1 MSYQSTVDV
10 LRTAANAVNTGRFIH
25 GRKMDASSAYTGLYP
40 LIFLYPFQ
48 TRTAV
53 DPDFID
59 THDLLIG
66 FFQEDK
72 PDSSPEERELLV
84 SEMDDLSTDF
94 IAALEEMTDI
104 KLTNVIKEPQYQIY
118 SQTISGYA
126 VRFNLQNFTPCEDE
140 DL

>member
-25 GRKMDASSAYTGLYP
+25 GRKMDASHAYTGMYP
-40 LIFLYPFQ
+40 LIFLYPFN
-48 TRTAV
+48 TRSAV
-53 DPDFID
+53 DPDIWD

-66 FFQEDK
+66 FFMEDK
-72 PDSSPEERELLV
+72 PDSSPEEREAIV
-84 SEMDDLSTDF
+84 SEMDDLCTAF
-94 IAALEEMTDI
+94 IEALEKAEGVKI
-104 KLTNVIKEPQYQIY
+104 TNVIREPMYQIY
-118 SQTISGYA
+118 SGDISGYA